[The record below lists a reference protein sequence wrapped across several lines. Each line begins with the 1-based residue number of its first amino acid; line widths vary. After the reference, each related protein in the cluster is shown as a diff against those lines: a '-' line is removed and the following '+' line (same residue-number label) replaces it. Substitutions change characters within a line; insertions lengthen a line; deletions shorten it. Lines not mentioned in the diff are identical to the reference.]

1 MDTTKEIEKVEKT
14 EKVEKVEE
22 TEVVMDEARAKKLA
36 RDMLNEWD
44 KQLRE
49 MKNASEKVDWSGT
62 DWSKLN
68 PKDVGVRFGPAM
80 TEEQFA
86 EYRKNRNV
94 NVIRGTGA
102 VKPEDE

>member
-1 MDTTKEIEKVEKT
+1 MSAKEVES
-14 EKVEKVEE
+14 EE
-22 TEVVMDEARAKKLA
+22 IVIDEARAKKLA
-36 RDMLNEWD
+36 RDMLIEWD
-44 KQLRE
+44 KQLRD

-62 DWSKLN
+62 DWSKLD

-94 NVIRGTGA
+94 NVIRGNGP

>member
-1 MDTTKEIEKVEKT
+1 MSAKEVES
-14 EKVEKVEE
+14 EDIVI
-22 TEVVMDEARAKKLA
+22 DEARAKKLA
-36 RDMLNEWD
+36 RDMLIEWD
-44 KQLRE
+44 KQLRD
-49 MKNASEKVDWSGT
+49 MKNASEKVDWSET
-62 DWSKLN
+62 DWSKLD

-94 NVIRGTGA
+94 NVIRGNGP

>member
-1 MDTTKEIEKVEKT
+1 MDTTTKE
-14 EKVEKVEE
+14 VEE
-22 TEVVMDEARAKKLA
+22 VENREVVMDEARAKKLA

-49 MKNASEKVDWSGT
+49 MKTASERTDWSGT

-94 NVIRGTGA
+94 NVIRGTGP
-102 VKPEDE
+102 VEPKDK

>member
-1 MDTTKEIEKVEKT
+1 MSMST
-14 EKVEKVEE
+14 EKEVAEK
-22 TEVVMDEARAKKLA
+22 EVFVDEARAKKLA
-36 RDMLNEWD
+36 RDMLIEWD
-44 KQLRE
+44 KQLRD
-49 MKNASEKVDWSGT
+49 MKNASEKADWSGT

-94 NVIRGTGA
+94 NVIRGNEL
-102 VKPEDE
+102 VKPDE

>member
-1 MDTTKEIEKVEKT
+1 MDKEV
-14 EKVEKVEE
+14 EKVEKVEK
-22 TEVVMDEARAKKLA
+22 VVMDEARAKKLA

-94 NVIRGTGA
+94 NVIRGTA
-102 VKPEDE
+102 PVKPEDE

>member
-1 MDTTKEIEKVEKT
+1 MTSEEVEKVEKN
-14 EKVEKVEE
+14 E
-22 TEVVMDEARAKKLA
+22 EVVIDEARAKKLA
-36 RDMLNEWD
+36 RDMLIQWD
-44 KQLRE
+44 KQLRD
-49 MKNASEKVDWSGT
+49 MKDATEKVDWSGT

-94 NVIRGTGA
+94 SVIRGA
-102 VKPEDE
+102 EVVKPEDE

>member
-1 MDTTKEIEKVEKT
+1 MTSEEVEKNDAA
-14 EKVEKVEE
+14 EVEKND
-22 TEVVMDEARAKKLA
+22 VVIDEARAKKLA
-36 RDMLNEWD
+36 RDMLIQWD
-44 KQLRE
+44 KQLRD
-49 MKNASEKVDWSGT
+49 MKDASEKVDWSGT

-94 NVIRGTGA
+94 SVIRGA
-102 VKPEDE
+102 EVVKPEDE